1 MPQTT
6 LVSNY
11 ESIRQN
17 LNLKN
22 LQLKSYHKIKPNHHQ
37 YYTSIHTN
45 EIFSILP
52 ELYRYHHITDLSI
65 HILTLKQL
73 ENMETLFSQQIH
85 ACPNITDMELTVK
98 VKIPDEVC
106 RRLFNIFPNITRL
119 GLRCPKGECIDISTI
134 TPNLKQLRLYAL
146 KIPESC
152 VDCICAMS
160 GLESICF
167 GYEDCKAMP
176 QSVRDKLYNA
186 FKNKIKEH
194 PDWLQGEAHSF
205 WFNY

>member
-6 LVSNY
+6 LISNY

-17 LNLKN
+17 LNLNN

-37 YYTSIHTN
+37 YYTSMYTN
-45 EIFSILP
+45 EIFNILP
-52 ELYRYHHITDLSI
+52 ELHRYQHITNLNI

-73 ENMETLFSQQIH
+73 ENMEILLRQQIH
-85 ACPNITDMELTVK
+85 PCPNITDIELTVK
-98 VKIPDEVC
+98 IKIPAEIC
-106 RRLFNIFPNITRL
+106 HRLFNIFPNITRL
-119 GLRCPKGECIDISTI
+119 GLRCPKGDCIDISTV
-134 TPNLKQLRLYAL
+134 TPNLKQLRLCAL

-152 VDCICAMS
+152 VDYICAMP

-167 GYEDCKAMP
+167 DYEDFKPMP
-176 QSVRDKLYNA
+176 KSVKDKLFNA
-186 FKNKIKEH
+186 FGEKIKEH
-194 PDWLQGEAHSF
+194 PDWLQWEAHSF